1 MTDIQHE
8 KYAALIN
15 KVETLEDA
23 LYALEQAKGDP
34 DEITAYRNNLVK
46 RASTC
51 HASAMA
57 VAPADP
63 RAPKQLRPPAR
74 EAL

>member
-34 DEITAYRNNLVK
+34 DEITALQE
-46 RASTC
+46 
-51 HASAMA
+51 
-57 VAPADP
+57 
-63 RAPKQLRPPAR
+63 QLGEAR
-74 EAL
+74 VHLSRVSDGCGPSRSPGA